1 MHWKEDI
8 LQGNIRENK
17 GRKTSTE
24 DTTCV
29 DSALGL
35 GLDPH
40 GAAFG
45 PPVFT
50 QELERSKPW
59 ACNRKQLGK
68 ERNITCC
75 MPYSSQNSVLTSNQS
90 GYTANTSSLTT
101 VGAAWIL
108 RCLSRHWVQRII
120 LYLMYIQHINP
131 VHSSGLACPIWNAW
145 HSKTLLLLKNT
156 TCPLLS
162 LNPFPWSQVRSTLW
176 QRKIGAQMGGCS
188 EVSSTFRAA
197 QSS

>member
-59 ACNRKQLGK
+59 ACDRKQLGK

-75 MPYSSQNSVLTSNQS
+75 MPYSSQSSVLTSNQS
-90 GYTANTSSLTT
+90 GYTANTS
-101 VGAAWIL
+101 AL
-108 RCLSRHWVQRII
+108 RTWVLGCLLRHRVQRII
-120 LYLMYIQHINP
+120 SYLTYIQNINP
-131 VHSSGLACPIWNAW
+131 VNSSGLACPVWNAW
-145 HSKTLLLLKNT
+145 HSITLLLLKNP

-162 LNPFPWSQVRSTLW
+162 LNPFPWSWVRFTLW
-176 QRKIGAQMGGCS
+176 QRKTGAEMWGCS
-188 EVSSTFRAA
+188 LRFPASSEQPRIYKL
-197 QSS
+197 

>member
-8 LQGNIRENK
+8 LQGNITENK

-59 ACNRKQLGK
+59 ACDRKQLGK

-75 MPYSSQNSVLTSNQS
+75 MPYSSQSSVLTSNQS
-90 GYTANTSSLTT
+90 GYTANTSALRTW
-101 VGAAWIL
+101 VL
-108 RCLSRHWVQRII
+108 RCLLRHRVQSII
-120 LYLMYIQHINP
+120 LYLTYIQNINP
-131 VHSSGLACPIWNAW
+131 VNSSCLACPVWNAR
-145 HSKTLLLLKNT
+145 HPKTLLLLKNS
-156 TCPLLS
+156 TCL
-162 LNPFPWSQVRSTLW
+162 
-176 QRKIGAQMGGCS
+176 
-188 EVSSTFRAA
+188 
-197 QSS
+197 